1 MAVPDAPRGERP
13 PEGEPNRAAERAA
26 RLSYGKLVAI
36 LSARS
41 RDIAA
46 SEDALSSAFL
56 KALETWPQRGIPDN
70 PEAWLLTVAR
80 RNELDGRRA
89 NAHAADAAVHLAL
102 IEEERRSMQE
112 ERLADERLKLI
123 FACAHPAIDEGVRAP
138 LILQTVLGIDAA
150 RIASAFLV
158 APNTMGVRLSRAKD
172 KISRAGIAFAIPEP
186 EQLADRAQSV
196 LEAFYAAYT
205 LGRDAA
211 DAGDGTGPSDSGLAL
226 EALWLASLAAQLL
239 PRLAEAHGLFALI
252 LAGEARRRARR
263 GQDGGFVPI
272 GLQDTAL
279 WDRRMAADCETA
291 LRRAASLG
299 APGRFQI
306 EAAIQCV
313 HLDRARTGLTDW
325 QAISEL
331 YERLCQ
337 FTPAIG
343 ARLGLAVALKETGRS
358 DAALGVLDAIAS
370 ERISQHQPYWAVRAE
385 VWARLGRG
393 RDARDAYGRAIALAD
408 DDAVRRFLAERRDRL
423 PA

>member
-1 MAVPDAPRGERP
+1 MAVPE
-13 PEGEPNRAAERAA
+13 EPGPGDPKRAAEMAA
-26 RLSYGKLVAI
+26 RLSYGKLVAV

-46 SEDALSSAFL
+46 SEDALAGAFV
-56 KALETWPQRGIPDN
+56 KALETWPSRGVPDN

-80 RNELDGRRA
+80 RSEFDRRRA
-89 NAHAADAAVHLAL
+89 DARAAEAMAHLAL

-172 KISRAGIAFAIPEP
+172 KISRAGIAFSIPEP

-196 LEAFYAAYT
+196 LEAIYGAYT

-211 DAGDGTGPSDSGLAL
+211 DAGGGAGPSDSGLAL

-263 GQDGGFVPI
+263 GPEGSFVPI
-272 GLQDTAL
+272 GEQDNAL
-279 WDRRMAADCETA
+279 WDLRMAGDCETA
-291 LRRAASLG
+291 LRRAASFG

-313 HLDRARTGLTDW
+313 HLDRTRTGLTDW

-331 YERLCQ
+331 YERLCN

-343 ARLGLAVALKETGRS
+343 ARLGLAAALTETGRP
-358 DAALGVLDAIAS
+358 DAADGVLNAIAG
-370 ERISQHQPYWAVRAE
+370 ERISQHQPFWAVRAE

-393 RDARDAYGRAIALAD
+393 HDARDAYSRAIALAD
-408 DDAVRRFLAERRDRL
+408 DDGVRRFLARRRDAL

>member
-1 MAVPDAPRGERP
+1 MAAPDAPKGERQP
-13 PEGEPNRAAERAA
+13 DDGPNRAAERAA

-56 KALETWPQRGIPDN
+56 KALETWPQCGVPDN

-80 RNELDGRRA
+80 RTELDGRRA
-89 NAHAADAAVHLAL
+89 STRAADAAVHLAL

-123 FACAHPAIDEGVRAP
+123 FACAHPAIDEGMRAP

-150 RIASAFLV
+150 RIASSFLV
-158 APNTMGVRLSRAKD
+158 ASNTMGVRLSRAKD

-196 LEAFYAAYT
+196 LEAIYGAYT

-211 DAGDGTGPSDSGLAL
+211 DAGDGASPSDPGLAL

-263 GQDGGFVPI
+263 GPDGSFVPI
-272 GLQDTAL
+272 GEQDTAL
-279 WDRRMAADCETA
+279 WDRRMAGDCETA
-291 LRRAASLG
+291 LRRAASLR

-313 HLDRARTGLTDW
+313 HLDRARTGTTDW

-331 YERLCQ
+331 YERLCN

-343 ARLGLAVALKETGRS
+343 ARLGLAAALTETGRP
-358 DAALGVLDAIAS
+358 DAADGVLNAIAG
-370 ERISQHQPYWAVRAE
+370 ERILQHQPFWAVRAE
-385 VWARLGRG
+385 VSARLGRWHA
-393 RDARDAYGRAIALAD
+393 ARDAYGRAIALAD
-408 DDAVRRFLAERRDRL
+408 DDAVRRFLARRRETL

>member
-1 MAVPDAPRGERP
+1 MAVPE
-13 PEGEPNRAAERAA
+13 EPGTGDPKRAAEMAA
-26 RLSYGKLVAI
+26 RLSYGKLVAM

-46 SEDALSSAFL
+46 SEDALAGAFL
-56 KALETWPQRGIPDN
+56 KALETWPLRGVPDN

-80 RNELDGRRA
+80 RSELDRRRA
-89 NAHAADAAVHLAL
+89 NARAAEAMAHLVL
-102 IEEERRSMQE
+102 IEEERRSMHE
-112 ERLADERLKLI
+112 EKFADERLKLI

-138 LILQTVLGIDAA
+138 LILQAVLGIDAA

-172 KISRAGIAFAIPEP
+172 KISRAGIAFAVPEP
-186 EQLADRAQSV
+186 EQLAERAQSV
-196 LEAFYAAYT
+196 LEAIYAAYT
-205 LGRDAA
+205 VGRDAA
-211 DAGDGTGPSDSGLAL
+211 DGREIAGPSKPGLAL

-263 GQDGGFVPI
+263 AGDGGFVPI

-291 LRRAASLG
+291 LRRAAALG

-313 HLDRARTGLTDW
+313 HLDRARSGMTGW
-325 QAISEL
+325 QSICEL
-331 YERLCQ
+331 YERLCR

-343 ARLGLAVALKETGRS
+343 ARLGLAAALAETGRP
-358 DAALGVLDAIAS
+358 DAALGVLDAIAI

-385 VWARLGRG
+385 VCARLGSKAEAG
-393 RDARDAYGRAIALAD
+393 EAYGRAIALAED
-408 DDAVRRFLAERRDRL
+408 GAVRHFLARRQTALRD
-423 PA
+423 

>member
-1 MAVPDAPRGERP
+1 MAAPET

-56 KALETWPQRGIPDN
+56 KALETWPSRGVPDN

-80 RNELDGRRA
+80 RSEQDGRRA
-89 NAHAADAAVHLAL
+89 GARAEQAKAHLAL

-123 FACAHPAIDEGVRAP
+123 FACAHPAIDEGIRAP
-138 LILQTVLGIDAA
+138 LILQAVLGIDAA

-186 EQLADRAQSV
+186 EQLAERAQSV
-196 LEAFYAAYT
+196 LEAIYAAYT
-205 LGRDAA
+205 VGRDAA
-211 DAGDGTGPSDSGLAL
+211 DAGEVAGSSRSGLAL
-226 EALWLASLAAQLL
+226 EALWLASLSAQLL

-263 GQDGGFVPI
+263 DGDGGFVPI
-272 GLQDTAL
+272 GEQDTAK
-279 WDRRMAADCETA
+279 WDLRMAGDCETA

-325 QAISEL
+325 QAICDL
-331 YERLCQ
+331 YERLCR

-343 ARLGLAVALKETGRS
+343 ARLGLAAALTETGRP
-358 DAALGVLDAIAS
+358 DAADGILNAIAS
-370 ERISQHQPYWAVRAE
+370 ERISQHQPYWAVRAA
-385 VWARLGRG
+385 VWSRLGMKPEA
-393 RDARDAYGRAIALAD
+393 DEAYGRAIALAE
-408 DDAVRRFLAERRDRL
+408 DDAVRLFLSSRRDAL